1 MEDFNN
7 VNNKEINF
15 KEKENLFKETAKSDT
30 FKHTLSSTKGNL
42 LIDNAQFPENT
53 YIYIFHVDI
62 ELLFNIF
69 ILPEFL
75 PNIFFNKSKILS
87 MKNNTNFA
95 EEGNEI
101 EIETSVNHI
110 KFKIK
115 LINLINT
122 PFYKSFTHDI
132 IEKPTLFAGFT
143 TTFNFFWDSI
153 EQVSI
158 LQIII
163 VIKDTLYK
171 TSIADHMFSRQNQ
184 KFKIISDYLE
194 EKFKNFE
201 QSESISINKN
211 ISYIWHFL
219 IDYNNIKF
227 FFGDGNNNHI
237 EIGILYDRDNEIEII
252 DRDKNNKIRVLIS
265 SDNNNDNENEK
276 EILFQIISSIIP
288 IPKQRIKIKLI
299 KIDEFKTMV
308 FFTHQ
313 IMQYIDYDILGSY
326 SFIKKKALWE
336 IKNLLEN

>member
-7 VNNKEINF
+7 VNIKEINL
-15 KEKENLFKETAKSDT
+15 KEKENVLTETANSDII
-30 FKHTLSSTKGNL
+30 KHTFSQTKGNL
-42 LIDNAQFPENT
+42 LIEDTEFPENK
-53 YIYIFHVDI
+53 YIYIFHVNLD
-62 ELLFNIF
+62 LLFNIF

-75 PNIFFNKSKILS
+75 PNIFFNKSKITS
-87 MKNNTNFA
+87 MKNNTNIA

-101 EIETSVNHI
+101 EIETSVNHN

-115 LINLINT
+115 VINSINT
-122 PFYKSFTHDI
+122 QFYKSFTHDI

-158 LQIII
+158 LQIVII
-163 VIKDTLYK
+163 IKDTLYK
-171 TSIADHMFSRQNQ
+171 TSIADYMFSRHNH
-184 KFKIISDYLE
+184 KFKIITDYLE

-201 QSESISINKN
+201 QSESISINRN

-265 SDNNNDNENEK
+265 SDNNNENENEK

-288 IPKQRIKIKLI
+288 LPKQRIKIKLI

-308 FFTHQ
+308 FFSHQ

-336 IKNLLEN
+336 IKTLLEN

>member
-7 VNNKEINF
+7 VNIKEINL
-15 KEKENLFKETAKSDT
+15 KEKENVLTETANSDII
-30 FKHTLSSTKGNL
+30 KHTFSQTKGNL
-42 LIDNAQFPENT
+42 LIEDTEFPENK
-53 YIYIFHVDI
+53 YIYIFHVNLD
-62 ELLFNIF
+62 LLFNIF

-75 PNIFFNKSKILS
+75 PNIFFNKSKITS
-87 MKNNTNFA
+87 MKNNTNIA

-101 EIETSVNHI
+101 EIETSVNHN

-115 LINLINT
+115 VINSINT
-122 PFYKSFTHDI
+122 QFYKSFTHDI

-171 TSIADHMFSRQNQ
+171 TSIADYMFSRHNH
-184 KFKIISDYLE
+184 KFKIITDYLE

-201 QSESISINKN
+201 QSESISINRN

-237 EIGILYDRDNEIEII
+237 EIGILYEERYD
-252 DRDKNNKIRVLIS
+252 
-265 SDNNNDNENEK
+265 EK
-276 EILFQIISSIIP
+276 
-288 IPKQRIKIKLI
+288 
-299 KIDEFKTMV
+299 
-308 FFTHQ
+308 
-313 IMQYIDYDILGSY
+313 
-326 SFIKKKALWE
+326 
-336 IKNLLEN
+336 

>member
-7 VNNKEINF
+7 VNIKEINL
-15 KEKENLFKETAKSDT
+15 KEKENVLTETANSDII
-30 FKHTLSSTKGNL
+30 KHTFSQTKGNL
-42 LIDNAQFPENT
+42 LIEDTEFPENK
-53 YIYIFHVDI
+53 YIYIFHVNLD
-62 ELLFNIF
+62 LLFNIF

-75 PNIFFNKSKILS
+75 PNIFFNKSKIAS

-101 EIETSVNHI
+101 EIETSVNHN

-115 LINLINT
+115 VINSINT
-122 PFYKSFTHDI
+122 QFYKSFTHDI

-171 TSIADHMFSRQNQ
+171 TSIADYMFSRHNH
-184 KFKIISDYLE
+184 KFKIITDYLE

-201 QSESISINKN
+201 QSESISINRN

-265 SDNNNDNENEK
+265 SDNNNENENEK

-288 IPKQRIKIKLI
+288 LPKQRIKIKLI

-308 FFTHQ
+308 FFFTSNYA
-313 IMQYIDYDILGSY
+313 IY
-326 SFIKKKALWE
+326 
-336 IKNLLEN
+336 